1 MYAAL
6 LVALMPELICT
17 KLAVIVDAVDDTCD
31 NANASE
37 LAVALFTMR

>member
-6 LVALMPELICT
+6 LVAEMPGLICT
-17 KLAVIVDAVDDTCD
+17 KLAVIDDAVDETCD
-31 NANASE
+31 KADASE

>member
-17 KLAVIVDAVDDTCD
+17 KLAVIVDAVDDACD